1 MYFKIWQKTL
11 ITRKCLSEAKNK
23 TNACIGLRKWG
34 KQNFKGKKNPKL
46 KEEFTKFQ

>member
-1 MYFKIWQKTL
+1 M
-11 ITRKCLSEAKNK
+11 TRKCIFEAKNK

-34 KQNFKGKKNPKL
+34 GGGGNHKGKKIPKS